1 MYTNFDFELLKNNKN
16 RFSSDELNE
25 LIASIENFYLDF
37 NKKYEKYTQN
47 YITTMTNLM
56 NNYIVK
62 NLIDSTYGGTLHISQ
77 KVSEDLEK
85 IIVVTKEYSQAL
97 EELKYLSFLSEEK
110 RNVVFVGPNGCG
122 KTTLLR
128 HLISLTGEND
138 ISYFQA
144 DRLLLIDKSY
154 NPERDEKQFQTTL
167 QSTYRHAT
175 NVDTGDQ
182 GYYINKQLNQMIA
195 LFEKKRSSELEQFF
209 SGKLDKDSCETE
221 FVLKSWNML
230 IKDRELY
237 CDGTLKV
244 RMIDG
249 EDYEIKYLSSG
260 EKNIFYFLS
269 SIILQDEK
277 KYYFID
283 EPENN
288 LNPSVV
294 TQLWDIIE
302 KYRPNSIFVYLTHD
316 NEFVSTRIN
325 SKIYWIRKYD
335 GKVWAYESLPEN
347 DNLPQKLMVSLIG
360 NKQSVI
366 FCESEDEEKYDSI
379 VFKLM
384 FPSHKIVSSGGCT
397 KVISKVKAY
406 RQAGLPQSAYGIIDC
421 DYRKQDFLDGQK
433 KHNVFY
439 MPFFEIENFLFCE
452 EILKA
457 MIENYSKDPASTFQK
472 VFSKIKSDFIKKK
485 ERFIIRNVA
494 TRLHELGFSDGIKKL
509 KTRQELK
516 DNYNKF
522 VTSVNLDNIFEE
534 YENLYNDIIEKNDL
548 NTILRYYDNKNIL
561 TDFDKVLDFR
571 DGFHYE
577 ESVLTFLKE
586 NDTLLLLL
594 REKYLKEICN

>member
-175 NVDTGDQ
+175 NVDTSDQ

-561 TDFDKVLDFR
+561 TDFDKILDFR